1 MAVQLI
7 CYMDEGEKNLGFVCV
22 CVCLS
27 KKLSQMKEILSHTD
41 YCFSFTIFIY
51 LFTVGSVEGFALAD
65 MH

>member
-1 MAVQLI
+1 MMAVQLI

-22 CVCLS
+22 CVF
-27 KKLSQMKEILSHTD
+27 KQKA
-41 YCFSFTIFIY
+41 FSNERNSVPYRLLFFFYYTY